1 MFKNSLKT
9 TKEPLFDNSI
19 AARFIASRKA
29 TKDIAAPLKIED
41 QVVQAMADTSPT
53 KWHLAHV
60 TWFYENF
67 ILIPHCPGY
76 RVFNSDFAFLF
87 NSYYEAAGMRHPR
100 PDRGLITR
108 PSVDQVLDYREY
120 VENSMEDLLSKV
132 TGKDPVMSLT
142 ELGINHEQQ
151 HQELMLM
158 DILNLFSRNPLRP
171 AYTSNLSTDFEVV
184 AKNLAWSDF
193 EGGLYEI
200 GHDGNGFAFDNE
212 GPRHKV
218 FLRSFN
224 LSNHLVTN
232 GEWLDFMNDEGYK
245 RHDLWLSDGIARVRS
260 EGWDAPLYW
269 YEDEDL
275 GWCNMTLIGP
285 HPINS
290 QAPVS
295 NLSFYEADAYA
306 RWAKCR
312 LPTEVEWEAAAKG
325 IKPVGNFL
333 EQGHF
338 RPVSTNLPGLNQM
351 FGDLW
356 EWTASPYVG
365 YPGYVSPEGAVG
377 EYNGKF
383 MSGQMTLRG
392 GSCITPEKHIRTT
405 YRNFFYPHQRWAFTG
420 LRLAKDAN

>member
-260 EGWDAPLYW
+260 EDWDAPLYW
-269 YEDEDL
+269 FEDEDL

-312 LPTEVEWEAAAKG
+312 LPTEAEWEAAAQG

-338 RPVSTNLPGLNQM
+338 QPVSTNLPGLNQM

>member
-9 TKEPLFDNSI
+9 TKEPVFDNSI

-29 TKDIAAPLKIED
+29 TTDIAAPLKIED

-245 RHDLWLSDGIARVRS
+245 RHDLWLSDGIARVRN

-312 LPTEVEWEAAAKG
+312 LPTEVELSL
-325 IKPVGNFL
+325 I
-333 EQGHF
+333 
-338 RPVSTNLPGLNQM
+338 
-351 FGDLW
+351 
-356 EWTASPYVG
+356 
-365 YPGYVSPEGAVG
+365 
-377 EYNGKF
+377 
-383 MSGQMTLRG
+383 
-392 GSCITPEKHIRTT
+392 HI
-405 YRNFFYPHQRWAFTG
+405 
-420 LRLAKDAN
+420 

>member
-29 TKDIAAPLKIED
+29 TKDIAAPFKIED

-200 GHDGNGFAFDNE
+200 GHDGNGFAIDNE

-245 RHDLWLSDGIARVRS
+245 RHDLWLSDGIARVRN

-312 LPTEVEWEAAAKG
+312 LPTEAEWEAAAKC

>member
-1 MFKNSLKT
+1 MCIR
-9 TKEPLFDNSI
+9 D
-19 AARFIASRKA
+19 R
-29 TKDIAAPLKIED
+29 DIAAPLKIED

-245 RHDLWLSDGIARVRS
+245 RHDLWLSDGIARVRN

-312 LPTEVEWEAAAKG
+312 LPTEAEWEAAAQG

-338 RPVSTNLPGLNQM
+338 QPVSTNLPGLNQM

-392 GSCITPEKHIRTT
+392 AVSYTHLTLPKK
-405 YRNFFYPHQRWAFTG
+405 A
-420 LRLAKDAN
+420 

>member
-245 RHDLWLSDGIARVRS
+245 RHDLWLSDGIARVRN

-312 LPTEVEWEAAAKG
+312 LPTEAEWEAAAQG

-338 RPVSTNLPGLNQM
+338 QPVSTNLPGLNQM

>member
-142 ELGINHEQQ
+142 EL
-151 HQELMLM
+151 
-158 DILNLFSRNPLRP
+158 
-171 AYTSNLSTDFEVV
+171 
-184 AKNLAWSDF
+184 
-193 EGGLYEI
+193 
-200 GHDGNGFAFDNE
+200 
-212 GPRHKV
+212 
-218 FLRSFN
+218 
-224 LSNHLVTN
+224 
-232 GEWLDFMNDEGYK
+232 
-245 RHDLWLSDGIARVRS
+245 
-260 EGWDAPLYW
+260 
-269 YEDEDL
+269 
-275 GWCNMTLIGP
+275 
-285 HPINS
+285 
-290 QAPVS
+290 
-295 NLSFYEADAYA
+295 
-306 RWAKCR
+306 
-312 LPTEVEWEAAAKG
+312 
-325 IKPVGNFL
+325 
-333 EQGHF
+333 
-338 RPVSTNLPGLNQM
+338 
-351 FGDLW
+351 
-356 EWTASPYVG
+356 
-365 YPGYVSPEGAVG
+365 
-377 EYNGKF
+377 
-383 MSGQMTLRG
+383 
-392 GSCITPEKHIRTT
+392 
-405 YRNFFYPHQRWAFTG
+405 
-420 LRLAKDAN
+420 